1 MRLINGTHRPADHLS
16 AQMTSMT
23 SPKALEARSGPGP
36 SLASF
41 DLNLLVAFEA
51 LWVERSVTAAGRRLG
66 LSQPATSA
74 ALARLREMLGD
85 RLFVR
90 GKSGLEPT
98 ERCTELAAP
107 ISKTLVELRNTLAGS
122 SFDPATTTRQIRI
135 GAVDAAIA
143 VWMPRLLARTMREAP
158 NARVQV
164 VAIDPTRATQA
175 LEDGSLDLALSPVP
189 SPSSSVRGRALYKVE
204 FIVAVRPSHPLARRR
219 KNTSLAAFPRVHVQF
234 EGMQPTQAPVIL
246 GSYLAVPPVL
256 AQTDAWGVLP
266 RPYAEA
272 LAKDGVLAM
281 LPLPDGFKPS
291 AMMMQM
297 LWPEAQDAAPASKW
311 IRGILVE
318 LTSTSP

>member
-1 MRLINGTHRPADHLS
+1 MDRAPP
-16 AQMTSMT
+16 
-23 SPKALEARSGPGP
+23 SPRALAARAGPGP

-66 LSQPATSA
+66 LSQPAASA

-98 ERCTELAAP
+98 ERCAELAAP
-107 ISKTLVELRNTLAGS
+107 ISRTLVELRNTLAGS

-175 LEDGSLDLALSPVP
+175 LEDGSLDLALSPLLR
-189 SPSSSVRGRALYKVE
+189 PSSSVRGRALYKVE
-204 FIVAVRPSHPLARRR
+204 FIVVVRASHPLARRR
-219 KNTSLAAFPRVHVQF
+219 KSASLAAFPRVHVHF
-234 EGMQPTQAPVIL
+234 EGMPPQQAPVIL
-246 GSYLAVPPVL
+246 ASYLAVPPIL
-256 AQTDAWGVLP
+256 ARTDAWGVLP

-311 IRGILVE
+311 IRGILAE
-318 LTSTSP
+318 LTSTST

>member
-1 MRLINGTHRPADHLS
+1 MV
-16 AQMTSMT
+16 TST
-23 SPKALEARSGPGP
+23 ASPKALDVRTGPGP
-36 SLASF
+36 SLATF

-51 LWVERSVTAAGRRLG
+51 LWVERSVTGAGRRLG
-66 LSQPATSA
+66 LSQPAASA

-98 ERCTELAAP
+98 ERCAELAAP
-107 ISKTLVELRNTLAGS
+107 ISRTIVELRNTLAGS

-143 VWMPRLLARTMREAP
+143 VWIPRLLARTMREAP

-164 VAIDPTRATQA
+164 VAIDPTRATHA
-175 LEDGSLDLALSPVP
+175 LEDGTLDLALSPVQR
-189 SPSSSVRGRALYKVE
+189 PSSSVRGRALYKVD
-204 FIVAVRPSHPLARRR
+204 FVVAVRSSHPLTRKR
-219 KNTSLAAFPRVHVQF
+219 KNASLDAFPRVHVQF
-234 EGMQPTQAPVIL
+234 EGMQPPQAPVIL
-246 GSYLAVPPVL
+246 SSYLAVPPIL
-256 AQTDAWGVLP
+256 AHSDAWALLP

-281 LPLPDGFKPS
+281 LPLPDGFKRS

-318 LTSTSP
+318 LTSTPT